1 MRNSVSQHFASPTRS
16 SSLKVSPPANLN
28 EKLAK
33 MYSAIEDLREDLSQ
47 EVSANESLEKLSKK
61 VISS

>member
-1 MRNSVSQHFASPTRS
+1 VN
-16 SSLKVSPPANLN
+16 PPANLN

-33 MYSAIEDLREDLSQ
+33 MYSAIEDLREDLAQ
-47 EVSANESLEKLSKK
+47 EVSVTESLEKLSKK

>member
-1 MRNSVSQHFASPTRS
+1 
-16 SSLKVSPPANLN
+16 LN

-33 MYSAIEDLREDLSQ
+33 MYSAIEDLREDLAQ
-47 EVSANESLEKLSKK
+47 EVSVTESLEKLSKK